1 MRLLVLSLLFVSWN
15 SFSQGIVED
24 TLAEINSLDGT
35 KYEVEDVQ
43 AFVFK
48 NLRKKEHVGKSYE
61 KPPALVFI
69 FHKDGNFIGSRYMTY
84 KKALGAYTAPGCS
97 TCCHFEI
104 GANKNLFVHCE
115 EECTNDY
122 KKYAQFSFIE
132 KIYEA
137 YYSDESVD
145 WQDIMAPDE
154 EDSNKLVDS
163 QDIIAPD
170 EKGDKEEE
178 HHHGGHGHQHDHE

>member
-1 MRLLVLSLLFVSWN
+1 MRLLVLSLFFVSWN

-24 TLAEINSLDGT
+24 TLAEINLLEIKSH
-35 KYEVEDVQ
+35 KIEDVQ
-43 AFVFK
+43 AFVF
-48 NLRKKEHVGKSYE
+48 NDLRKKEHVGRNYE
-61 KPPALVFI
+61 KDPALVFI
-69 FHKDGNFIGSRYMTY
+69 FHKDGHFIGSRYMTY

-104 GANKNLFVHCE
+104 GANKKDLFVHCE

-122 KKYAQFSFIE
+122 KKYAQISFIE

-137 YYSDESVD
+137 YSYRDKSVEIN
-145 WQDIMAPDE
+145 W
-154 EDSNKLVDS
+154 

-170 EKGDKEEE
+170 EEGDKEEG
-178 HHHGGHGHQHDHE
+178 HHHGGHGHQHVDV